1 MNQDTKLY
9 IGIGL
14 SVVAAVALI
23 DAVATLVRKLRGP
36 VQPVVG
42 DITSPFGHRSQPVAG
57 ASANHAGVDVG
68 VPVGTE
74 VRAPWSGTVAAA
86 YTDTQYGG
94 GKTMIIDHDNGA
106 RTGYCHLSD
115 FLADKGQ
122 HVKAGQTVCLTGNS
136 GRTSGPH
143 LHFTLRLTK
152 EGERVDPTQHGFT
165 FNA

>member
-14 SVVAAVALI
+14 SVVAAVLLI

-86 YTDTQYGG
+86 YTDPSLG
-94 GKTMIIDHDNGA
+94 M
-106 RTGYCHLSD
+106 
-115 FLADKGQ
+115 F
-122 HVKAGQTVCLTGNS
+122 
-136 GRTSGPH
+136 
-143 LHFTLRLTK
+143 
-152 EGERVDPTQHGFT
+152 
-165 FNA
+165 